1 MHYLFIE
8 FAIQISSQ
16 KDNEIIPFMKFEILQ
31 LEAEM
36 LQRTYDKE
44 ILLRLGGIQIKQH
57 YNQREIFMVNTPML
71 SGRDEYLITV
81 QYVNVSK

>member
-1 MHYLFIE
+1 
-8 FAIQISSQ
+8 
-16 KDNEIIPFMKFEILQ
+16 MKLEARQ

-44 ILLRLGGIQIKQH
+44 ILLRLGGVQIKQH
-57 YNQREIFMVNTPML
+57 YNEKEIFMVNTSML

-81 QYVNVSK
+81 QYINVSTIFNIIMIVLSKDKINYTFVYSRR